1 MVSLHGAIAVA
12 ADPALALQHALM
24 VDPILGMHTSPT
36 AYLDAHDLAAILK
49 VSPATVL
56 RRSKRQPHM
65 LPAPAYLGPRFP
77 LRWRQTDVDVWL
89 AEAAGTDLSYAPEAA

>member
-1 MVSLHGAIAVA
+1 MQPPS
-12 ADPALALQHALM
+12 
-24 VDPILGMHTSPT
+24 T

-56 RRSKRQPHM
+56 RRSKRQPHT

-77 LRWRQTDVDVWL
+77 LRWRRTDVDVWL
-89 AEAAGTDLSYAPEAA
+89 AEAARTDLS